1 MSNRTHPAPG
11 PAAASPVVA
20 EHVPV
25 LLLALLGVLGQLP
38 HALAADLL
46 VAGPPE
52 EPHLLLV
59 LTRLQG
65 ALSRGD
71 ALELKSRQDQPGTH
85 GEGRRVE
92 SQAPRSSDVWQPRG
106 DTEGRAVS
114 TSSTATKGPNVAVFV
129 HLGPAVPNR
138 ASLRHV
144 QTFRLPQPRRRGDA
158 GVWWVSGRPRSQLP
172 PAQDRPHD
180 KDLFG
185 LKCQHAKAEK
195 PCMSPSRAFRHA
207 RGTEKCR

>member
-92 SQAPRSSDVWQPRG
+92 SQAPRSSLTCGSHAGTRKAAPCR
-106 DTEGRAVS
+106 
-114 TSSTATKGPNVAVFV
+114 P
-129 HLGPAVPNR
+129 PA
-138 ASLRHV
+138 
-144 QTFRLPQPRRRGDA
+144 QPRRGQTLLSSCTWARPFPTGRVCGTFRRSVCLNRGEEETLA
-158 GVWWVSGRPRSQLP
+158 SG
-172 PAQDRPHD
+172 
-180 KDLFG
+180 G
-185 LKCQHAKAEK
+185 
-195 PCMSPSRAFRHA
+195 
-207 RGTEKCR
+207 